1 METKEILA
9 LFDKQ
14 ERRLS
19 RHPSYERQET
29 AEVVRHVHPDKA
41 RRSFIIYSELTAVN
55 TNAIIAREV
64 AHYQTIGGGGLEWK
78 TYSHDS
84 PPDLGER
91 LMAHGFVDE
100 GLETLLIL
108 DLETAPAYT
117 KQPSTTTD
125 VRRLTTVT
133 QLGDILRV
141 HDQVWG
147 GGFEW
152 IRDYLAHALENE
164 GTYWSIYVAYVDDEP
179 ACAAWAYFP
188 KNSQFASL
196 WGGATVEKYRGM
208 GLYTAVMHTRL
219 QEAIAR
225 NYRFLMVDAS
235 DMSRPILEKQGFTVL
250 GYTRP
255 YFLSGEKI
263 EEK

>member
-1 METKEILA
+1 MDTKEILA
-9 LFDKQ
+9 LYDEQ

-29 AEVVRHVHPDKA
+29 AEVVRHVHPSKT

-55 TNAIIAREV
+55 ADDIIAREL
-64 AHYQTIGGGGLEWK
+64 AHYQAIGGGGLEWK

-84 PPDLGER
+84 PDDLGER
-91 LMAHGFVDE
+91 LMAQGFADE
-100 GLETLLIL
+100 GLETLLV
-108 DLETAPAYT
+108 LEMKDAPAIL
-117 KQPSTTTD
+117 KQPVTAD
-125 VRRLTTVT
+125 VRRLTAVE
-133 QLGDILRV
+133 QLADILRV
-141 HDQVWG
+141 HDQVWS

-188 KNSQFASL
+188 ENSQFASL

-208 GLYTAVMHTRL
+208 GLYTAIVATRL

-235 DMSRPILEKQGFTVL
+235 DMSRPILEKQGFNVL

-255 YFLSGEKI
+255 YFWSDNK
-263 EEK
+263 K

>member
-1 METKEILA
+1 METNEILA
-9 LFDKQ
+9 LYDEQ

-29 AEVVRHVHPDKA
+29 AEIVRHVHPDKT
-41 RRSFIIYSELTAVN
+41 RRSFIIYSDLTAVN
-55 TNAIIAREV
+55 ANDIIAREV
-64 AHYQTIGGGGLEWK
+64 TRYQTIGGSGLEWK

-100 GLETLLIL
+100 GLETLLVLEL
-108 DLETAPAYT
+108 DNAPALL
-117 KQPSTTTD
+117 KQPITAD
-125 VRRLTTVT
+125 VRRLTAVD
-133 QLGDILRV
+133 QLADILHI

-164 GTYWSIYVAYVDDEP
+164 GAYWSIYVAYVDDEP

-196 WGGATVEKYRGM
+196 WGGATIEKYRGM
-208 GLYTAVMHTRL
+208 GLYTAVVATRL

-225 NYRFLMVDAS
+225 GYRFLTVDTS
-235 DMSRPILEKQGFTVL
+235 DMSRPILEKRGFSVL

-255 YFLSGEKI
+255 YFWSDDKQ
-263 EEK
+263 K